1 MTKMGENS
9 RDWKKKKKRKKKRLS
24 NTLNDEGC
32 TLTWPRESPED
43 NPKPPTLPFLPIIE
57 GMFLAGIII
66 PAGIF
71 QTLENSILSCVQ
83 CCVDLLRP
91 FYVEKLHRLG
101 FFLDSDKVTVDGDC
115 RRQV

>member
-1 MTKMGENS
+1 MTKMGVNS
-9 RDWKKKKKRKKKRLS
+9 RDRKKKKKKKKKKRLS
-24 NTLNDEGC
+24 KTSNDEGS

-71 QTLENSILSCVQ
+71 QTLENSILSLVSS
-83 CCVDLLRP
+83 VALI
-91 FYVEKLHRLG
+91 F
-101 FFLDSDKVTVDGDC
+101 
-115 RRQV
+115 